1 MRPVINS
8 VKHIVQ
14 LTPTLVA
21 ALAVG
26 KITIAEGKALADI
39 DTVLSASDVR
49 AGAVI
54 KAVYCELW
62 IAGDG
67 TEQSS
72 STWCFKKRS
81 AGDGNMTF
89 AEINAMQGFPGKNT
103 ILMSGQG
110 IVPSQGQY
118 PMAIFK
124 GWIKVPKGKQRIALG
139 DQLEIVVSSI
149 ADGIRMCGLFIF
161 KEYY

>member
-1 MRPVINS
+1 MRAQINS

-14 LTPTLVA
+14 ITPTTVLA
-21 ALAVG
+21 GAVG
-26 KITIAEGKALADI
+26 KITIAEGLEVQDI
-39 DTVLSASDVR
+39 PVANVDNVR
-49 AGAVI
+49 AGAHV

-62 IAGDG
+62 ITGDG

-72 STWCFKKRS
+72 STWIFKKRQ

-89 AEINAMQGFPGKNT
+89 GEINAMQGFLGKNQ

-110 IVPSQGQY
+110 IVPPNTQH
-118 PMAIFK
+118 PMSIFK
-124 GWIKVPKGKQRIALG
+124 GWVKIPKGKQRIALG

-149 ADGIRMCGLFIF
+149 TNGIVMCGLFIY